1 MSSFISNFIVLYSEY
16 DPSCEKWTPFQVRN
30 KLIELIDNNES
41 EDINTPQEINYL
53 EKDKI
58 LITNGLLSE
67 TFNEKEEKSKARLIT
82 KLLNGDGINISK
94 LAERFKKTLKK
105 DIIEDRKSI
114 ITTLKKKIDIN
125 IIYDDE
131 DASMILYFIK

>member
-94 LAERFKKTLKK
+94 LAERFKKT
-105 DIIEDRKSI
+105 
-114 ITTLKKKIDIN
+114 
-125 IIYDDE
+125 
-131 DASMILYFIK
+131 